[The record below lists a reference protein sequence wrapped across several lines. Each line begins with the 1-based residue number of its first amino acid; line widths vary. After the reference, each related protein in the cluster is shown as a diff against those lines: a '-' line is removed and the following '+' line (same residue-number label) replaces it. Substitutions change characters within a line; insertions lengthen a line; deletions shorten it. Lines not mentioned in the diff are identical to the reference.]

1 MLLVSTASLVAGAI
15 ENARLYDEMRLR
27 VGELEH
33 LTELA
38 EAVAAA
44 ETIEALGPEVV
55 RRSRNLLGA
64 ESVRLYLLD
73 ADEERLRLRW
83 SDPHQTDAP
92 TTIGLGELGPE
103 LGRSRRAAPHRLP
116 IAGDGCSG
124 R

>member
-64 ESVRLYLLD
+64 ASVRLYLLD

-83 SDPHQTDAP
+83 SDPPQT
-92 TTIGLGELGPE
+92 
-103 LGRSRRAAPHRLP
+103 GRARHDRARRARAGARAEPPRAADHRL
-116 IAGDGCSG
+116 